1 MKGEATMSPQLR
13 PIFIAD
19 DSPEDVELTV
29 KTFQRA
35 RVANP
40 LVTCRDGAELL
51 QRLGRVGED
60 KDPAPLVILLDVK
73 MPRMDGV
80 EALREIRAHP
90 DLRAIPVIMLTSS
103 RQHRDLLESYG
114 LGANAYVV
122 KPLEIEE
129 FRRAIESISTF
140 WALTITPPPDVR
152 SA

>member
-1 MKGEATMSPQLR
+1 MTQPLR

-29 KTFQRA
+29 RTLLRA
-35 RVANP
+35 RIANP

-51 QRLGRVGED
+51 ERLERVRDGIE
-60 KDPAPLVILLDVK
+60 PSPLMVLLDVK

-80 EALREIRAHP
+80 EALREIRNLPA
-90 DLRAIPVIMLTSS
+90 LRLIPVIMLTSS
-103 RQHRDLLESYG
+103 SQHRDLLQSYG

-129 FRRAIESISTF
+129 FRRAIEAISSF
-140 WALTITPPPDVR
+140 WALTNTPPPDPGP
-152 SA
+152 A